1 MENIKLTNNIKKDIK
16 EYTMENNPYR
26 IVCEVG
32 CVDDK
37 YAGIAFQCIYKDNV
51 IQPGSFIETQYG
63 YEPVGELEEDK
74 DLISLLDGF
83 SSYISET
90 YSKTWDEKPVIEDFM
105 LGGLEDGV

>member
-1 MENIKLTNNIKKDIK
+1 MENEILKGNIKKDIK
-16 EYTMENNPYR
+16 EYTVKNNPYR

-32 CVDDK
+32 AVNDK

-63 YEPVGELEEDK
+63 YTPIGELEEDK

-83 SSYISET
+83 SSYIST
-90 YSKTWDEKPVIEDFM
+90 LYNIKWDEKPVIEEM
-105 LGGLEDGV
+105 ENNEL

>member
-1 MENIKLTNNIKKDIK
+1 MENIKLTNNIKKYIK
-16 EYTMENNPYR
+16 EYTMEGNPFK

-37 YAGIAFQCIYKDNV
+37 YTGIAFQCIYKNDT
-51 IQPGSFIETQYG
+51 IQSGSFIETQYG
-63 YEPVGELEEDK
+63 YTPVGKLEEDK

-90 YSKTWDEKPVIEDFM
+90 YGIKWDEKPVMEEMENDAI
-105 LGGLEDGV
+105 